1 MAKNTASD
9 ATEQVVSHIREL
21 TEQLISSSKS
31 VGLTALE
38 SYEYALKSML
48 DFEQKIA
55 SASPIEWVST
65 FAETHAKFV
74 QDVAGAYTKAA
85 KDVLK

>member
-1 MAKNTASD
+1 MVKNIASD
-9 ATEQVVSHIREL
+9 ATEQVVTHIREL
-21 TEQLISSSKS
+21 NEELISSSKS

-48 DFEQKIA
+48 DFEQKVA
-55 SASPIEWVST
+55 AASPIEWVST

-74 QDVAGAYTKAA
+74 QDIAGAYTKAA
-85 KDVLK
+85 KHVLK